1 MNDEGTSDSYE
12 GKNKEQD
19 VFSHGQ
25 QGNLSQS
32 EIFCSICMEKFT
44 ESGNHYI
51 CCLSCGHI
59 FGYSCITKWLKTRLI
74 CPTCNQKAKKRDV
87 RRIYLPHT
95 SIVMQDTTALEELK
109 QQWQKEI
116 DNKELL
122 SNELCITKNQ
132 LKRLETSFAYL
143 TQRYYELTREYQ
155 TLSQSVRNS
164 DFVTKKSV
172 GKFPLQLVRTLSLK
186 NSRTFV
192 FGKGTSIYSGYKE
205 DSTHEYL
212 QQVSFWSDHKSV
224 SKHAIHESSI
234 RDIRYLNPQ
243 SSGLHSYGLLL
254 TCSNDKTLKIVCPQN
269 MNVVLSYSLENVG
282 WCCDWSANGLYMA
295 CGMKNGNVV
304 IYDIRKTDGYLDSTK
319 LSNCKGIHSVFW
331 LTSTSLIAGGMDG
344 VYYVDM
350 ATNRN
355 GIYYQENI
363 LQLDEKQQD
372 KPIFATCLEEMPS
385 EGNRSMKSLIVSY
398 RSSRSPTSHVIY
410 SSNVVRPG
418 SSACLFSYPQR
429 FTQLVGGKNHLLLSR
444 TLGVCWKDRH
454 YFFTADESFRG
465 SSLLW
470 EWKSDNH
477 SLQVIPET
485 FPTCHSSP
493 IYDVRWNRGLIDDV
507 PDQALMGTLSKEEL
521 HIYKW

>member
-172 GKFPLQLVRTLSLK
+172 GKFPLQ
-186 NSRTFV
+186 
-192 FGKGTSIYSGYKE
+192 Y
-205 DSTHEYL
+205 EYL
-212 QQVSFWSDHKSV
+212 FRLQGRFYARIFA
-224 SKHAIHESSI
+224 AI
-234 RDIRYLNPQ
+234 
-243 SSGLHSYGLLL
+243 
-254 TCSNDKTLKIVCPQN
+254 
-269 MNVVLSYSLENVG
+269 LSYSLENVG

-319 LSNCKGIHSVFW
+319 LS
-331 LTSTSLIAGGMDG
+331 GMDG